1 MKTLLKVLLAV
12 LAVILAVVNVRSVM
26 SPIQFEEIRAKR
38 DSAVIFRLIDIKDAE
53 VEYYRA
59 NGKYTSDFDSLI
71 NFVKTKKLYVINKA
85 YELNDRQLEK
95 VANIKRE
102 RENIKPHIEISLT
115 IDEADGIILD
125 LLNKAEKSNNW
136 KQIDELSAMNTN
148 EGDLRNFRR
157 DTTWVSLIDT
167 LYHDPN
173 YPVDSL
179 PYIPYGNGE
188 KFTLLADSIAK
199 AGGGHTQLF
208 EARADFSQY
217 LTGINDQ
224 EYDNFILGVKKKV
237 TQVRREPVLNEEGE
251 PMYDEYDEEIVK
263 IIPCRRVGNIK
274 EPNNN
279 AGNWEW

>member
-1 MKTLLKVLLAV
+1 MKILFKVLLGVLAAV
-12 LAVILAVVNVRSVM
+12 LVIVNFRSVM
-26 SPIQFEEIRAKR
+26 SPIKFEEIRAQR
-38 DSAVIFRLIDIKDAE
+38 DSAVIYRLIDIKNAE

-59 NGKYTSDFDSLI
+59 NGRYTNNFDTLI
-71 NFVKTKKLYVINKA
+71 NFVKTQKVYTVKKA

-95 VANIKRE
+95 VADIEKERRKVRE
-102 RENIKPHIEISLT
+102 ITLSP
-115 IDEADGIILD
+115 DDADRIFLD
-125 LLNKAEKSNNW
+125 LLRTAEKKNDW
-136 KQIDELSAMNTN
+136 KIIDELNAMNKDG
-148 EGDLRNFRR
+148 GDLRNFRR

-173 YPVDSL
+173 FNVDEL

-188 KFTLLADSIAK
+188 KFTLLTDSIAK

-224 EYDNFILGVKKKV
+224 EYDNYILGVKKKV
-237 TQVRREPVLNEEGE
+237 TQVRREPVLNEKGE
-251 PMYDEYDEEIVK
+251 PMFDEYDEEIVR
-263 IIPCRRVGNIK
+263 IIPCRRVGSVK
-274 EPNNN
+274 EANNN

>member
-1 MKTLLKVLLAV
+1 MKILFKVLLGVLVAV
-12 LAVILAVVNVRSVM
+12 LVIVNFRSVM
-26 SPIQFEEIRAKR
+26 SPIKFEEIRAQR
-38 DSAVIFRLIDIKDAE
+38 DSAVIYRLIDIKNAE

-59 NGKYTSDFDSLI
+59 NGRYTNSFDTLI
-71 NFVKTKKLYVINKA
+71 NFVKTQKVYTVKKA

-95 VANIKRE
+95 VAEIEKNKRKV
-102 RENIKPHIEISLT
+102 REITLSP
-115 IDEADGIILD
+115 DDADRIFLD
-125 LLNKAEKSNNW
+125 LLRTAEKKNDW
-136 KQIDELSAMNTN
+136 KIIDELNAMNKDG
-148 EGDLRNFRR
+148 GDLRNFRR

-173 YPVDSL
+173 YNVDEL

-188 KFTLLADSIAK
+188 KFTLLTDSIAK

-224 EYDNFILGVKKKV
+224 EYDNYILGVKKKV
-237 TQVRREPVLNEEGE
+237 TQVRREPVLNEKGE
-251 PMYDEYDEEIVK
+251 PMFDEYDEEIVK
-263 IIPCRRVGNIK
+263 IIPCRRVGSVK
-274 EPNNN
+274 EANNN

>member
-1 MKTLLKVLLAV
+1 MKILFKVLLGVLAAV
-12 LAVILAVVNVRSVM
+12 LVIVNFRSVM
-26 SPIQFEEIRAKR
+26 SPIKFEEIRAQR
-38 DSAVIFRLIDIKDAE
+38 DSAVIYRLIDIKNAE

-59 NGKYTSDFDSLI
+59 NGRYTNSFDTLI
-71 NFVKTKKLYVINKA
+71 NFVKTQKVYTVKKA

-95 VANIKRE
+95 VAEIEKNKR
-102 RENIKPHIEISLT
+102 KVKEITLSP
-115 IDEADGIILD
+115 DDADRIFLD
-125 LLNKAEKSNNW
+125 LLRTAEKKNDW
-136 KQIDELSAMNTN
+136 KIIDELNAMNKDG
-148 EGDLRNFRR
+148 GDLRNFRR

-173 YPVDSL
+173 FNVDEL

-188 KFTLLADSIAK
+188 KFTLLTDSIAK

-224 EYDNFILGVKKKV
+224 EYDNYILGVKKKV
-237 TQVRREPVLNEEGE
+237 TQVRREPVLNEKGE
-251 PMYDEYDEEIVK
+251 PMFDEYDEEIVR
-263 IIPCRRVGNIK
+263 IIPCRRVGSVK
-274 EPNNN
+274 EANNN

>member
-1 MKTLLKVLLAV
+1 MKNLFKVLLGVLVAV
-12 LAVILAVVNVRSVM
+12 LVIVNFRSVM
-26 SPIQFEEIRAKR
+26 SPIKFEEIRAKR
-38 DSAVIFRLIDIKDAE
+38 DSAVIYRLIDIKNAE

-59 NGKYTSDFDSLI
+59 NGKYTSSFDTLI
-71 NFVKTKKLYVINKA
+71 DFVKTQKVYTVKKA

-95 VANIKRE
+95 VAEIEKNKRKV
-102 RENIKPHIEISLT
+102 REITLSP
-115 IDEADGIILD
+115 DDADRIFLD
-125 LLNKAEKSNNW
+125 LLRTAEKKNDW
-136 KQIDELSAMNTN
+136 KIIDELNAMNKDG
-148 EGDLRNFRR
+148 GDLRNFRR

-173 YPVDSL
+173 FNVDEL

-188 KFTLLADSIAK
+188 KFTLLTDSIAK

-224 EYDNFILGVKKKV
+224 EYDNYILGVKKKV
-237 TQVRREPVLNEEGE
+237 TQVRREPVLNEKGE
-251 PMYDEYDEEIVK
+251 PMYDEYDEEIVR
-263 IIPCRRVGNIK
+263 IIPCRRVGSVK
-274 EPNNN
+274 EANNN

>member
-1 MKTLLKVLLAV
+1 MKILFKVLLGV
-12 LAVILAVVNVRSVM
+12 LAVVLVIVNFRSVM
-26 SPIQFEEIRAKR
+26 SPIKFEEIRAQR
-38 DSAVIFRLIDIKDAE
+38 DSAVIYRLIDIKNAE

-59 NGKYTSDFDSLI
+59 NGRYTNSFDTLI
-71 NFVKTKKLYVINKA
+71 NFVKTQKVYTVKKA

-95 VANIKRE
+95 VAEIEKNKR
-102 RENIKPHIEISLT
+102 KVKEITLSP
-115 IDEADGIILD
+115 DDADRIFLD
-125 LLNKAEKSNNW
+125 MLRTAEKKNDW
-136 KQIDELSAMNTN
+136 KIIDELNAMNKDG
-148 EGDLRNFRR
+148 GDLRNFRR

-173 YPVDSL
+173 FNVDEL

-188 KFTLLADSIAK
+188 KFTLLTDSIAK

-224 EYDNFILGVKKKV
+224 EYDNYILGVKKKV
-237 TQVRREPVLNEEGE
+237 TQVRREPVLNEKGE
-251 PMYDEYDEEIVK
+251 PMFDEYDEEIVR
-263 IIPCRRVGNIK
+263 IIPCRRVGSVK
-274 EPNNN
+274 EANNN

>member
-1 MKTLLKVLLAV
+1 MKILFKVLLGV
-12 LAVILAVVNVRSVM
+12 LAVVLVIVNFRSVM
-26 SPIQFEEIRAKR
+26 SPIKFEEIRAQR
-38 DSAVIFRLIDIKDAE
+38 DSAVIYRLIDIKNAE

-59 NGKYTSDFDSLI
+59 NGRYTNSFDTLI
-71 NFVKTKKLYVINKA
+71 NFVKTQKVYTVKKA

-95 VANIKRE
+95 VADIEKERRKVRE
-102 RENIKPHIEISLT
+102 ITLSP
-115 IDEADGIILD
+115 DDADRIFLD
-125 LLNKAEKSNNW
+125 LLRTAEKKNDW
-136 KQIDELSAMNTN
+136 KIIDEINAMNKDG
-148 EGDLRNFRR
+148 GDLRNFRR

-173 YPVDSL
+173 FNVDEL

-188 KFTLLADSIAK
+188 KFTLLTDSIAK

-224 EYDNFILGVKKKV
+224 EYDNYILGVKKKV
-237 TQVRREPVLNEEGE
+237 TQVRREPVLNEKGE
-251 PMYDEYDEEIVK
+251 PMFDEYDEEIVR
-263 IIPCRRVGNIK
+263 IIPCRRVGSVK
-274 EPNNN
+274 EANNN

>member
-1 MKTLLKVLLAV
+1 
-12 LAVILAVVNVRSVM
+12 M
-26 SPIQFEEIRAKR
+26 SPIKFEETRAKR
-38 DSAVIFRLIDIKDAE
+38 DSAVINRLIDIKNAE

-59 NGKYTSDFDSLI
+59 NGKYTNDFETLI
-71 NFVKTKKLYVINKA
+71 NFIKTQKVYTVKKA

-95 VANIKRE
+95 VADIEKERRKVRE
-102 RENIKPHIEISLT
+102 ITLSP
-115 IDEADGIILD
+115 DDADRIFLD
-125 LLNKAEKSNNW
+125 LLRTAEKKNDW
-136 KQIDELSAMNTN
+136 KIIDEINAMNKDG
-148 EGDLRNFRR
+148 GDLRNFRR

-173 YPVDSL
+173 FNVDEL

-188 KFTLLADSIAK
+188 KFTLLTDSIAK

-224 EYDNFILGVKKKV
+224 EYDNYILGVKKKV
-237 TQVRREPVLNEEGE
+237 TQVRREPVLNEKGE
-251 PMYDEYDEEIVK
+251 PMFDEYDEEIVR
-263 IIPCRRVGNIK
+263 IIPCRRVGSVK
-274 EPNNN
+274 EANNN

>member
-1 MKTLLKVLLAV
+1 MKILFKVLLGV
-12 LAVILAVVNVRSVM
+12 LAVVLVIVNFRSVM
-26 SPIQFEEIRAKR
+26 SPIKFEEMRAKR
-38 DSAVIFRLIDIKDAE
+38 DSAVIYRLIDIKNAE

-59 NGKYTSDFDSLI
+59 NGKYTSSFDTLI
-71 NFVKTKKLYVINKA
+71 DFVKTQKVYTVKKA

-95 VANIKRE
+95 VAEIEKNKR
-102 RENIKPHIEISLT
+102 KVKEITLSP
-115 IDEADGIILD
+115 DDADRIFLD
-125 LLNKAEKSNNW
+125 LLRTAEKKNDW
-136 KQIDELSAMNTN
+136 KIIDELNAMNKDG
-148 EGDLRNFRR
+148 GDLRNFRR

-173 YPVDSL
+173 FNVDEL

-188 KFTLLADSIAK
+188 KFTLLTDSIAK

-224 EYDNFILGVKKKV
+224 EYDNYILGVKKKV
-237 TQVRREPVLNEEGE
+237 TQVRREPVLNEKGE
-251 PMYDEYDEEIVK
+251 PMYDEYDEEIVR
-263 IIPCRRVGNIK
+263 IIPCRRVGSVK
-274 EPNNN
+274 EANNN

>member
-1 MKTLLKVLLAV
+1 MKILFKVLLGV
-12 LAVILAVVNVRSVM
+12 LAVVLVIVNFRSVM
-26 SPIQFEEIRAKR
+26 SPIKFEEIRAQR
-38 DSAVIFRLIDIKDAE
+38 DSAVIYRLIDIKNAE

-59 NGKYTSDFDSLI
+59 NGRYTNSFDTLI
-71 NFVKTKKLYVINKA
+71 NFVKTQKVYTVKKA

-95 VANIKRE
+95 VAEIEKERRKVRE
-102 RENIKPHIEISLT
+102 ITLSP
-115 IDEADGIILD
+115 DDADRIFLD
-125 LLNKAEKSNNW
+125 LLRTAEKKNDW
-136 KQIDELSAMNTN
+136 KIIDEINAMNKDG
-148 EGDLRNFRR
+148 GDLRNFRR

-173 YPVDSL
+173 FNVDEL

-188 KFTLLADSIAK
+188 KFTLLTDSIAK

-224 EYDNFILGVKKKV
+224 EYDNYILGVKKKV
-237 TQVRREPVLNEEGE
+237 TQVRREPVLNEKGE
-251 PMYDEYDEEIVK
+251 PMYDEYDEEIVR
-263 IIPCRRVGNIK
+263 IIPCRRVGSVK
-274 EPNNN
+274 EANNN

>member
-1 MKTLLKVLLAV
+1 MKNLFKVLLGVLAAV
-12 LAVILAVVNVRSVM
+12 LVIVNFRSVM
-26 SPIQFEEIRAKR
+26 SPIKFEEIRAQR
-38 DSAVIFRLIDIKDAE
+38 DSAVIYRLIDIKNAE

-59 NGKYTSDFDSLI
+59 NGRYTNSFDTLI
-71 NFVKTKKLYVINKA
+71 NFVKTQKVYTVKKA

-95 VANIKRE
+95 VADIEKERRKVRE
-102 RENIKPHIEISLT
+102 ITLSP
-115 IDEADGIILD
+115 DDADRIFLD
-125 LLNKAEKSNNW
+125 LLRTAEKKNDW
-136 KQIDELSAMNTN
+136 KIIDEINAMNKDG
-148 EGDLRNFRR
+148 GDLRNFRR

-173 YPVDSL
+173 FNVDEL

-188 KFTLLADSIAK
+188 KFTLLTDSIAK

-224 EYDNFILGVKKKV
+224 EYDNYILGVKKKV
-237 TQVRREPVLNEEGE
+237 TQVRREPVLNEKGE
-251 PMYDEYDEEIVK
+251 PMYDEYDEEIVR
-263 IIPCRRVGNIK
+263 IIPCRRVGSVK
-274 EPNNN
+274 EANNN

>member
-1 MKTLLKVLLAV
+1 MKILFKVLLGVLVAV
-12 LAVILAVVNVRSVM
+12 LVIVNFRSVM
-26 SPIQFEEIRAKR
+26 SPIKFEEIRAKR
-38 DSAVIFRLIDIKDAE
+38 DSAVIYRLIDIKNAE

-59 NGKYTSDFDSLI
+59 NGRYTNSFDTLI
-71 NFVKTKKLYVINKA
+71 NFVKTQKVYTVKKA

-95 VANIKRE
+95 VADIEKERRKVRE
-102 RENIKPHIEISLT
+102 ITLSP
-115 IDEADGIILD
+115 DDADRIFLD
-125 LLNKAEKSNNW
+125 LLRTAEKKNDW
-136 KQIDELSAMNTN
+136 KIIDEINAMNKDG
-148 EGDLRNFRR
+148 GDLRNFRR

-173 YPVDSL
+173 FNVDEL

-188 KFTLLADSIAK
+188 KFTLLTDSIAK

-224 EYDNFILGVKKKV
+224 EYDNYILGVKKKV
-237 TQVRREPVLNEEGE
+237 TQVRREPVLNEKGE
-251 PMYDEYDEEIVK
+251 PMFDEYDEEIVR
-263 IIPCRRVGNIK
+263 IIPCRRVGSVK
-274 EPNNN
+274 EANNN

>member
-1 MKTLLKVLLAV
+1 MKILFKVLLGV
-12 LAVILAVVNVRSVM
+12 LAVVLVIVNFRSVM
-26 SPIQFEEIRAKR
+26 SPIKFEEIRAQR
-38 DSAVIFRLIDIKDAE
+38 DSAVIYRLIDIKNAE

-59 NGKYTSDFDSLI
+59 NGRYTNSFDTLI
-71 NFVKTKKLYVINKA
+71 NFVKTQKVYTVKKA

-95 VANIKRE
+95 VADIEKERRKVRE
-102 RENIKPHIEISLT
+102 ITLSP
-115 IDEADGIILD
+115 DDADRIFLD
-125 LLNKAEKSNNW
+125 LLRTAEKKNDW
-136 KQIDELSAMNTN
+136 KIIDEINAMNKDG
-148 EGDLRNFRR
+148 GDLRNFRR

-173 YPVDSL
+173 FNVDEL

-188 KFTLLADSIAK
+188 KFTLLTDSIAK

-224 EYDNFILGVKKKV
+224 EYDNYILGVKKKV
-237 TQVRREPVLNEEGE
+237 TQVRREPVLNEKGE
-251 PMYDEYDEEIVK
+251 PMYDEYDEEIVR
-263 IIPCRRVGNIK
+263 IIPCRRVGSVK
-274 EPNNN
+274 EANNN